1 MPTFDTDNYV
11 HAVLTDVSNLA
22 ATLFK
27 NYVGQAET
35 DAEAFVQA
43 SKDRITEAAS
53 LYQQGEIDEDELE
66 DIIHD
71 QKVLAE
77 MHALKNTGL
86 ASAAIDTF
94 VDGVIQIMT
103 NAAFA
108 ALKI

>member
-1 MPTFDTDNYV
+1 MKRAFCLIFLLCSLPCL
-11 HAVLTDVSNLA
+11 LTAQIGV
-22 ATLFK
+22 
-27 NYVGQAET
+27 
-35 DAEAFVQA
+35 
-43 SKDRITEAAS
+43 
-53 LYQQGEIDEDELE
+53 YQQGQIDQDDLE

-71 QKVLAE
+71 QKALAE

-94 VDGVIQIMT
+94 TNGVIQIMI

>member
-1 MPTFDTDNYV
+1 MPTFNTDNFV
-11 HAVLTDVSNLA
+11 HAVLAEVSTLA

-35 DAEAFVQA
+35 DARAFLQA
-43 SKDRITEAAS
+43 SKDRIAEAAS
-53 LYQQGEIDEDELE
+53 LYQEGQMDEDELE

-71 QKVLAE
+71 QKALAE

-94 VDGVIQIMT
+94 TNGVIQIMI